1 MSNKALIE
9 DLRGWAWQELAA
21 TTYGDGILN
30 RAADTIEQLES
41 ERDDLDERLNERYS
55 RCNSLE
61 AENTRLRE
69 AIINYMRWEGLTE
82 QGEGKDGLVEC
93 FLDEWQT
100 ADVQTV
106 KAEALKDE

>member
-61 AENTRLRE
+61 ADNKQLRE
-69 AIINYMRWEGLTE
+69 ALTTIKDVCTKPTYRGKRYWEI
-82 QGEGKDGLVEC
+82 
-93 FLDEWQT
+93 
-100 ADVQTV
+100 A
-106 KAEALKDE
+106 AEALKDE